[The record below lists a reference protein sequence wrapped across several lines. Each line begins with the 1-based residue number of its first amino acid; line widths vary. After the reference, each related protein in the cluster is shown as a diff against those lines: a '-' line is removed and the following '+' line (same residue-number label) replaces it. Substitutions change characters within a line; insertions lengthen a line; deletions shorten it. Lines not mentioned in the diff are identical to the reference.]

1 MKDLYG
7 NEVSVGDKVL
17 TWVKEGKGTEL
28 KEVIVSKV
36 NPNTI
41 EFTYNYVPKV
51 RYYSPS
57 TNTAKRKSNQIVLI
71 KWGILWKILT

>member
-7 NEVSVGDKVL
+7 NKVSVGDKIL

-28 KEVIVSKV
+28 KEVVVIKV

-41 EFTYNYVPKV
+41 EFIYDYVPTV

-57 TNTAKRKSNQIVLI
+57 TNVAKRKSNQLVLI
-71 KWGILWKILT
+71 KGEIT

>member
-7 NEVSVGDKVL
+7 NEITVGDKLL

-28 KEVIVSKV
+28 KEVVVAKV

-41 EFTYNYVPKV
+41 EFIYDYVPTAK
-51 RYYSPS
+51 YYSPS
-57 TNTAKRKSNQIVLI
+57 TNVAKRKSNQVVLI
-71 KWGILWKILT
+71 KGETT

>member
-7 NEVSVGDKVL
+7 NKVSVGDKIL

-28 KEVIVSKV
+28 KEVVVIKV

-41 EFTYNYVPKV
+41 EFIYDYVHTV

-57 TNTAKRKSNQIVLI
+57 TNVAKRKSNQLVLI
-71 KWGILWKILT
+71 KGEIT

>member
-7 NEVSVGDKVL
+7 NEVKVGNKVL

-36 NPNTI
+36 NLNTI
-41 EFTYNYVPKV
+41 EFTYDYVPTA

-57 TNTAKRKSNQIVLI
+57 TNVAKRKSNQILLI
-71 KWGILWKILT
+71 KQEETL